1 MMSSTVT
8 QTTRLVAATMHRLV
22 LSFGRI
28 LRWAAWAIVPVVFG
42 GSAPAWASEPSI
54 VFDNTQN
61 SNGGLGFTALPY
73 GAEVTLAGTNRVVN
87 EIDLGVSRQ
96 GSPGTADFEVSFYAN
111 NGVGGQPGTLLWDS
125 GLYENLP
132 LSGPPQTLSFSV
144 PSVVVPNTFTWV
156 AQISNS
162 RGSQQLAVGMVEAT
176 GTTIGGFDTDWF
188 GGPGE
193 WTKDQAQNEA
203 RIYAV
208 PEPSTLAILTAGAIA
223 LIGYGIRRRRV
234 AKTAKP
240 AAFDPQDAPA
250 ILAFPSHPSTA
261 SAARRAA

>member
-1 MMSSTVT
+1 ILWLCPGSDDPFDWNPLTRKFGAFGFVACQSRSSSSAAHDWIRRLESQPFDLIPRRAPGVERQPFDEKSFPGRRHMMSSTVT

-28 LRWAAWAIVPVVFG
+28 LRWTAWAIVPVVFG

-111 NGVGGQPGTLLWDS
+111 NGVDGQPGTLLWD
-125 GLYENLP
+125 
-132 LSGPPQTLSFSV
+132 
-144 PSVVVPNTFTWV
+144 
-156 AQISNS
+156 
-162 RGSQQLAVGMVEAT
+162 
-176 GTTIGGFDTDWF
+176 
-188 GGPGE
+188 
-193 WTKDQAQNEA
+193 
-203 RIYAV
+203 
-208 PEPSTLAILTAGAIA
+208 
-223 LIGYGIRRRRV
+223 
-234 AKTAKP
+234 
-240 AAFDPQDAPA
+240 
-250 ILAFPSHPSTA
+250 
-261 SAARRAA
+261 